1 MTIAS
6 RVINAMRSMT
16 DQSGAESENFATT
29 QLLLSGKL
37 LAAAVKAKA
46 EIRTLADVEFKVFSQ
61 FGDDGILQWLISSLD
76 MPHKTFI
83 EFGVE
88 DYRESNTRFL
98 LMNDNWSGMVIDGS
112 QENVAKI
119 VNSEYYW
126 RYDLTARAAFI
137 DRDNINSLLS
147 LSGMGREI
155 GILSIDLDGNDYW
168 ILKQIEVVSPI
179 ILIVEYNSVFGADR
193 ALTIPYDPAFRRSA
207 AHHSNLYWGASLR
220 AFSVWCEKNDFAF
233 VGCNS
238 AGNNAYFVKRGKLNS
253 AVREVPL
260 NRGFVVSKFRESRDP
275 QGRLTYLNGD
285 RRLDEIRG
293 LPIFNLETEK
303 LEKL

>member
-6 RVINAMRSMT
+6 RVMNAMRSLT
-16 DQSGAESENFATT
+16 GQSRTESENFATT

-46 EIRTLADVEFKVFSQ
+46 DVRTLADVEFKVFSQ
-61 FGDDGILQWLISSLD
+61 FGDDGILQWLISNLD
-76 MPHKTFI
+76 IPDKTFI

-137 DRDNINSLLS
+137 DRENINSLLS

-168 ILKQIEVVSPI
+168 VLKQIEVVSPI

-193 ALTIPYDPAFRRSA
+193 ALTVPYDPAFRRSA

-220 AFSVWCEKNDFAF
+220 AFSVWCEKSDFAF

-238 AGNNAYFVKRGKLNS
+238 AGNNAYFVKRAKLNS
-253 AVREVPL
+253 TVREVPL
-260 NRGFVVSKFRESRDP
+260 NHGFVVSKFRESRDP
-275 QGRLTYLNGD
+275 RGRLTYLNGD

-303 LEKL
+303 IEKL